1 MNRQSAR
8 LEGVP
13 GTEAVGSK
21 RGYYYQ
27 DVATALAWAQLRDG
41 ETLVVE
47 VAEDLAVDMGNEAV
61 IHQVKHLA
69 ASATLNSVLEFLDR
83 ALELRELNPGKRLA
97 FVYRTTGRIGTEKQV
112 AHRPAGEE
120 GLSYW
125 SAVQK
130 LDRAPLPLIAVLKTL
145 APAKSRLHVF
155 LAAKSTDE
163 IVAELIASISWAT
176 REPDTSRLLQNL
188 EERLSE
194 IAHREYRVRWGEG
207 RRLVPAVIDAVTR
220 VSQEAAVENRELS
233 YVRLL
238 TLLETET
245 RKSLPHRDY
254 QQLQDA
260 AALAENPPTEQ
271 VEADVERRLARLK
284 AVRFFPEAEPTD
296 LARRLASDVRDG
308 GACQL
313 GGKALRALALSW
325 CARILSEDDHD
336 LASALVGEAKVL
348 SPQSHV
354 TLVEAL
360 LLSKEDVAK
369 ARKLIV
375 DERDGLAQTIRYALA
390 RREGLGE
397 GLRWIETS
405 GLMPTHLD
413 ADGDCVVLGDMV
425 KQGQWDGVLG
435 WLDRVP
441 AEAFDAC
448 PALLWVGAN
457 VLVALSVAPQLRSN
471 ALQGPPVANELPLMD
486 RADALALR
494 RRAATLF
501 RRFHNAAQSLDV
513 PDTAASALEYCLWLQ
528 LQDRTTTAA
537 AATEVLQHWNAAGA
551 EEQARWVPLALVA
564 NLRID
569 RQELAQQIDQRAA
582 TYGALNLNDARAR
595 VALLLA
601 QRAADSI
608 DLWPAIREHLRPYF
622 DPGFLENWE
631 VQALALSGRQTDA
644 AAALANAT
652 HLPDVV
658 RQRLALELTGV
669 VDEAAVEALR
679 AAAAAEPS
687 PATLQTLVAALQKAK
702 QLPEA
707 INRAFELFEMTQDRE
722 HAEDV
727 LRLLAREERWDEVVV
742 FLDQHPVLVEQ
753 SRALAAMYFDAL
765 FRRGRWSDAQ
775 RHSEMSAE
783 LSGRRHEID
792 LQLSLYS
799 GKWEGL
805 GLFLETIQADP
816 DLSVEDRRRFARLAT
831 ALGRTAIAKRLAK
844 AAVEAAPDAPSVLL
858 DGYMLAVRG
867 RWDDDEEVASWL
879 HRAIALSDENGPV
892 HAKDLAELV
901 ELAPQWR
908 TRTEAL
914 SKGIA
919 SAEMYLGLVAQ
930 HLNRPLATFLLANAV
945 ANQNERDPR
954 RRTPI
959 SAFAAVRRVA
969 LLRPQVIALDQTA
982 LLTLGRLGLLPKLLQ
997 AFERIYVPHATGVW
1011 LFSEYAEVQFHQPGR
1026 IHDARRLL
1034 RAIAADE
1041 LRMAPV
1047 GGEHSR
1053 RLAAEVGVDL
1063 AQLLQ
1068 AVTLHRETLTD
1079 TFVVRP
1085 GPVHRAASLMREEAN
1100 LGETAPLFR
1109 SCLEIVRSLHF
1120 HGLLADDA
1128 HERALAYLT
1137 QNDKGFTHD
1146 STVPLAAALYLD
1158 DVTVSYFQHLNLWK
1172 PLADAGFKL
1181 FIHPD
1186 VKAEAAALEQLDA
1199 ATQKVIEVLDALRR
1213 FLVDG
1218 QNQDKVSFL
1227 RKPAREAGDSDENAP
1242 QFLLLQAIEHEPGVE
1257 AVIVD
1262 DRAANKFSE
1271 FTYPDGSV
1279 TALGTTLDVLEWLQ
1293 DTLAIDE
1300 KEWMNY
1306 RTELRRSGYLFIP
1319 VTARELGAA
1328 LRASQVHDGVL
1339 IESPALRALRE
1350 NHLQAQAA
1358 EMLRIPDELP
1368 WLVEIG
1374 AQIQQ
1379 AIVTLWSNGDD
1390 NVETA
1395 VRAGWLVEYGRWDG
1409 FLGQLP
1415 GPWEAARLLDI
1426 DAISVSRLLFNN
1438 AVLKRHRRAH
1448 SAWLDKEYLEP
1459 IRRSKPRLFDVVYQ
1473 RVAQQFNDLSGYL
1486 ATNERELPQEQLA
1499 AVAADVCKS
1508 FVSDLPQS
1516 LRDRIFE
1523 DRTLLKQLGLNR
1535 STRITVHTDGKPSFD
1550 TSAFYTAVEQ
1560 AYAGAAP
1567 TTINDEAGDTW
1578 ELHVAA
1584 TRAVVCRHPATGRE
1598 FRVPHAQL
1606 LDVDAGRREAY
1617 LTQWARDFGLTP
1629 DNIGAWL
1636 EEVRQAPL
1644 HPHRFDLLER
1654 DLEDSPAGELE
1665 RTKEA
1670 FLGPV
1675 VQSDLVPMSRRYY
1688 ERLVPAW
1695 QGQRTLPEFVD
1706 ALRLRVPASDPVA
1719 QVRHELL
1726 WSAHAHT
1733 APVAGIAM
1741 LEEAT
1746 LRALV
1751 SDLLPTIDLWSLTGL
1766 IEGML
1771 ARPDATQALRDL
1783 VVELITSF
1791 AAHIQDSGRV
1801 ELTSRLGGMADGLLN
1816 TSGLFTGAP
1825 VYWRRLAALAHA
1837 AVLERAVLE
1846 LGVPPSQLASWA
1858 HDSWSIFQTATLAD
1872 VSSEPRW
1879 NGFML
1884 APEQLK
1890 QELIGRVLGVLECH
1904 REGLAEP
1911 LAGLAFGAADGSL
1924 EAQRVVFFSGLP
1936 GPLEGGLAI
1945 AQTLPEFLVEQF
1957 NTTLG
1962 DTSQALE
1969 FRVLA
1974 SAHLAGLGT
1983 PRPEQWAKLTEIVKE
1998 LALSDSIDVEANH
2011 WAALLTRLSLA
2022 AASSRDRPLAD
2033 AVLRLIEEHSA
2044 APLSLRLYA
2053 GITTCG
2059 VEAQDG
2065 EWAAAVAS
2073 YVARCTAAE
2082 LSREDAEY
2090 VLALLRILCDAKPVL
2105 RPRIAPIIARL
2116 NGVSKRVG

>member
-8 LEGVP
+8 LKGVP

-27 DVATALAWAQLRDG
+27 DVATALAWVDLLDG

-47 VAEDLAVDMGNEAV
+47 VAEDLAVDMGDEAV
-61 IHQVKHLA
+61 VHQLKHLA
-69 ASATLNSVLEFLDR
+69 APATLNSVLEFLDR
-83 ALELRELNPGKRLA
+83 ALELRERNPGKRLA
-97 FVYRTTGRIGTEKQV
+97 FVYRTTARIGTEKQLV
-112 AHRPAGEE
+112 HRPAGEE

-130 LDRAPLPLIAVLKTL
+130 LGRDPSPLIAVLKKL
-145 APAKSRLHVF
+145 APATSRLHVF
-155 LAAKSTDE
+155 LAAKSPDE
-163 IVAELIASISWAT
+163 IAAELIASISWAT
-176 REPDTSRLLQNL
+176 REPDTSQLLQKL

-194 IAHREYRVRWGEG
+194 VAHREHRVPWGEG
-207 RRLVPAVIDAVTR
+207 RRLVPAVVDAVTR

-233 YVRLL
+233 YVRLQ

-245 RKSLPHRDY
+245 RKSLSRRDY
-254 QQLQDA
+254 EQLLAA

-271 VEADVERRLARLK
+271 VEADIERRLARLK
-284 AVRFFPEAEPTD
+284 AIRFFPEAEPAR
-296 LARRLASDVRDG
+296 LARLLASDVRDG

-313 GGKALRALALSW
+313 GGKALRALAMSW

-336 LASALVGEAKVL
+336 LAAVLLGEAKVL

-360 LLSKEDVAK
+360 FLSKENVAE
-369 ARKLIV
+369 ARQLLV
-375 DERDGLAQTIRYALA
+375 DERGGPAQTVRYALA

-397 GLRWIETS
+397 GLQWIETS
-405 GLMPTHLD
+405 GLKPTHVD
-413 ADGDCVVLGDMV
+413 ADGDCLVLADMV
-425 KQGQWDGVLG
+425 TQEQWDEALR

-441 AEAFDAC
+441 AEAFVAC

-457 VLVALSVAPQLRSN
+457 VLVAHSVAPQLRRN
-471 ALQGPPVANELPLMD
+471 ALQGPPVAGELPLMD

-501 RRFHNAAQSLDV
+501 RRFHTAAQSLDI
-513 PDTAASALEYCLWLQ
+513 PDTAALALEYCLWLQ

-537 AATEVLQHWNAAGA
+537 AAAEVLQYWNTARA
-551 EEQARWVPLALVA
+551 EEQARWVPLALMA
-564 NLRID
+564 NLGID

-601 QRAADSI
+601 ERAADSI
-608 DLWPAIREHLRPYF
+608 DQWPAIREHLRPYF

-631 VQALALSGRQTDA
+631 VQALALSGRQMDA
-644 AAALANAT
+644 TAALANAT
-652 HLPDVV
+652 HLSDVV
-658 RQRLALELTGV
+658 RQRLTLDLAGV
-669 VDEAAVEALR
+669 VDEAVVQALR

-707 INRAFELFEMTQDRE
+707 ISRAFELFEMTQDRE
-722 HAEDV
+722 HAEDG
-727 LRLLAREERWDEVVV
+727 LRLLAREDRWDEVVI

-753 SRALAAMYFDAL
+753 SHALAAMYFDAL

-783 LSGRRHEID
+783 LSDRRHEID

-805 GLFLETIQADP
+805 GLFLETIQADSN
-816 DLSVEDRRRFARLAT
+816 LSLEDRRRFARLAT

-858 DGYMLAVRG
+858 DGYLLAVRG
-867 RWDDDEEVASWL
+867 RWDDDDEVASWL

-892 HAKDLAELV
+892 QARDLAELV

-930 HLNRPLATFLLANAV
+930 HLNRPLATFLLANAIS
-945 ANQNERDPR
+945 NQNERDPR

-959 SAFAAVRRVA
+959 SAFAGGGRGT
-969 LLRPQVIALDQTA
+969 LPRPQVIALDQTA

-997 AFERIYVPHATGVW
+997 AFQRIYVPHATGAW
-1011 LFSEYAEVQFHQPGR
+1011 LFSEHAEVQFHQPGR
-1026 IHDARRLL
+1026 IHGARRLL
-1034 RAIAADE
+1034 HAIAADE

-1047 GGEHSR
+1047 GGGHSR
-1053 RLAAEVGVDL
+1053 QLAAEVGVDL

-1068 AVTLHRETLTD
+1068 EVTLHRETLPD

-1085 GPVHRAASLMREEAN
+1085 GPVYRAASLMREEAD
-1100 LGETAPLFR
+1100 LGEAAPLFR
-1109 SCLEIVRSLHF
+1109 SCLEIVRSLHI

-1137 QNDKGFTHD
+1137 QHDKGFTHD
-1146 STVPLAAALYLD
+1146 STVPLAATLYLD

-1181 FIHPD
+1181 FIHPN

-1199 ATQKVIEVLDALRR
+1199 ATQKVIEVLDALRG
-1213 FLVDG
+1213 FLIEG
-1218 QNQDKVSFL
+1218 QDQNKVHFL
-1227 RKPAREAGDSDENAP
+1227 RKPAPEAGDNDEDAP
-1242 QFLLLQAIEHEPGVE
+1242 QFLLPQATEREPGVA

-1262 DRAANKFSE
+1262 DRAANKFAE

-1279 TALGTTLDVLEWLQ
+1279 TALGTTLDVLDWLQ

-1300 KEWMNY
+1300 KEWLNY

-1319 VTARELGAA
+1319 VTATELGVA
-1328 LRASQVHDGVL
+1328 LRASQVRDGVL

-1350 NHLQAQAA
+1350 NHLLAQAA
-1358 EMLRIPDELP
+1358 EMLRVPDELP
-1368 WLVEIG
+1368 WLVDNG

-1379 AIVTLWSNGDD
+1379 AILTLWSNGNDD
-1390 NVETA
+1390 AQTA

-1409 FLGQLP
+1409 FLAQMP

-1426 DAISVSRLLFNN
+1426 DAMSVSRLLFNN
-1438 AVLKRHRRAH
+1438 ELLKRHRRTH
-1448 SAWLDKEYLEP
+1448 SAWLDEAYLEP
-1459 IRRSKPRLFDVVYQ
+1459 IRRSKPCLFDAIYQ
-1473 RVAQQFNDLSGYL
+1473 RVAKQLNDISGYL
-1486 ATNERELPQEQLA
+1486 AANQPELPQEQLT
-1499 AVAADVCKS
+1499 AVGADVCKS
-1508 FVSDLPQS
+1508 FVNDLPQS
-1516 LRDRIFE
+1516 LRDRIYE
-1523 DRTLLKQLGLNR
+1523 DRKLLEQLGLSR
-1535 STRITVHTDGKPSFD
+1535 STRITAHIDGEPSFD
-1550 TSAFYTAVEQ
+1550 TAAFYTAAEQ
-1560 AYAGAAP
+1560 AYTSPAQ
-1567 TTINDEAGDTW
+1567 TTINDEEGGTW

-1584 TRAVVCRHPATGRE
+1584 NFIVVCRHPATRRE
-1598 FRVPHAQL
+1598 FHLPHAQL
-1606 LDVDAGRREAY
+1606 LDVDPSRREAY
-1617 LTQWARDFGLTP
+1617 LIQWARDFGLMP
-1629 DNIGAWL
+1629 NHIPAWQ

-1644 HPHRFDLLER
+1644 DPHCFDLLER
-1654 DLEDSPAGELE
+1654 DLRDSPQGELK
-1665 RTKEA
+1665 RIRKA
-1670 FLGPV
+1670 FEGRV

-1688 ERLVPAW
+1688 ERLVLAW

-1706 ALRLRVPASDPVA
+1706 ALRLRAPASDSVA

-1733 APVAGIAM
+1733 APVVGIAM
-1741 LEEAT
+1741 LEVAT

-1766 IEGML
+1766 IEGVL

-1783 VVELITSF
+1783 AVELITSF
-1791 AAHIQDSGRV
+1791 VAHIQDSGRV
-1801 ELTSRLGGMADGLLN
+1801 ELTSSLGGMAYGLLN
-1816 TSGLFTGAP
+1816 TSGLFTGTP

-1846 LGVPPSQLASWA
+1846 LGVAPLQLASWA
-1858 HDSWSIFQTATLAD
+1858 QDSWFIFQTATLAD
-1872 VSSEPRW
+1872 VSAEPRW

-1890 QELIGRVLGVLECH
+1890 QELIGRVLGALEGH

-1911 LAGLAFGAADGSL
+1911 LAGLAFGAAAESL
-1924 EAQRVVFFSGLP
+1924 EAQHVVFFSGLP

-1945 AQTLPEFLVEQF
+1945 AQALPQFLVDQF
-1957 NTTLG
+1957 NTMLS

-1974 SAHLAGLGT
+1974 GAHLAGLGT
-1983 PRPEQWAKLTEIVKE
+1983 PRPEQWAKLSEIVKE
-1998 LALSDSIDVEANH
+1998 LSMSDSIDVEGDH
-2011 WAALLTRLSLA
+2011 WAVLLMRLSLA

-2033 AVLRLIEEHSA
+2033 AVLRLIEEHGA
-2044 APLSLRLYA
+2044 APLSLRLYT

-2059 VEAQDG
+2059 VEEQDG
-2065 EWAAAVAS
+2065 EWATAVAS
-2073 YVARCTAAE
+2073 HVARCTRAE

-2090 VLALLRILCDAKPVL
+2090 VLTLLRVLSDAKPVL

-2116 NGVSKRVG
+2116 KGVSKRVG

>member
-1 MNRQSAR
+1 MNGQSAR

-27 DVATALAWAQLRDG
+27 DVATALAWAHLRDG

-61 IHQVKHLA
+61 VHQVKHLA
-69 ASATLNSVLEFLDR
+69 ASATLNSVLDFLDR
-83 ALELRELNPGKRLA
+83 ALELRELNPDKRLA
-97 FVYRTTGRIGTEKQV
+97 FVYRTTGHIGTEKQI

-130 LDRAPLPLIAVLKTL
+130 LGRDPLPLIAVLKTL
-145 APAKSRLHVF
+145 APVKSRLHAF

-176 REPDTSRLLQNL
+176 REPDTNRLLQNL

-194 IAHREYRVRWGEG
+194 IAYREHRFPWSEG

-220 VSQEAAVENRELS
+220 VSQEAVVENRKLS
-233 YVRLL
+233 YVRLQA
-238 TLLETET
+238 LLAAET
-245 RKSLPHRDY
+245 RISLSHRDY
-254 QQLQDA
+254 QQLRAA
-260 AALAENPPTEQ
+260 AALTENPPTEQ
-271 VEADVERRLARLK
+271 VEADIERRLARLK
-284 AVRFFPEAEPTD
+284 AVRFFPEAEPAD

-325 CARILSEDDHD
+325 CARILSDSDHD
-336 LASALVGEAKVL
+336 LASALLADANVL

-360 LLSKEDVAK
+360 LVSKEDVAK

-375 DERDGLAQTIRYALA
+375 DERGGPAQTIRYALA
-390 RREGLGE
+390 RREELAE

-405 GLMPTHLD
+405 GLTPIHLD
-413 ADGDCVVLGDMV
+413 ADGDCLVLGDMV
-425 KQGQWDGVLG
+425 KQEQWDGVLG

-457 VLVALSVAPQLRSN
+457 VLVAHSVAPQLRGS
-471 ALQGPPVANELPLMD
+471 ALQGPPVADELPLMD

-501 RRFHNAAQSLDV
+501 RRFHNAAQSLDI
-513 PDTAASALEYCLWLQ
+513 PDTAALALEYCLWLQ

-537 AATEVLQHWNAAGA
+537 AAAEVLQYWNAAGA
-551 EEQARWVPLALVA
+551 EEQARWVPLALMA
-564 NLRID
+564 NLGID

-608 DLWPAIREHLRPYF
+608 DKWPAIREHIRPYF
-622 DPGFLENWE
+622 HPGFLENWE

-644 AAALANAT
+644 AAVLANAT

-658 RQRLALELTGV
+658 RQRLALDLTGV
-669 VDEAAVEALR
+669 VDEAAVQALR

-687 PATLQTLVAALQKAK
+687 PGTLQTLVAALKKAK

-753 SRALAAMYFDAL
+753 SRALAVMYFDAL

-783 LSGRRHEID
+783 LSDRRHEID

-805 GLFLETIQADP
+805 GLLLETIQADP
-816 DLSVEDRRRFARLAT
+816 DLSVEDRRRFAHLAT

-901 ELAPQWR
+901 ELAPQWH

-919 SAEMYLGLVAQ
+919 SAEVYLSLVAQ

-945 ANQNERDPR
+945 ANQNERNPR

-969 LLRPQVIALDQTA
+969 LPRPQMITLDQTA

-997 AFERIYVPHATGVW
+997 AFERIYVPHATGAW

-1034 RAIAADE
+1034 HAIAADE
-1041 LRMAPV
+1041 LRIAPV

-1085 GPVHRAASLMREEAN
+1085 GPVHRAASLMREEAD
-1100 LGETAPLFR
+1100 LGEAAPLFR
-1109 SCLEIVRSLHF
+1109 SCLEIVRSLNV

-1137 QNDKGFTHD
+1137 QHDKGFTHD

-1172 PLADAGFKL
+1172 PLADAGFQL

-1186 VKAEAAALEQLDA
+1186 VKTEAAALEQLDT
-1199 ATQKVIEVLDALRR
+1199 ATQKVIEVLESLCR

-1218 QNQDKVSFL
+1218 QNQDKVRFL
-1227 RKPAREAGDSDENAP
+1227 RKPAREAGNSDEDAP
-1242 QFLLLQAIEHEPGVE
+1242 QFLLLQAIEREPGVE

-1262 DRAANKFSE
+1262 DRAANKFAE

-1279 TALGTTLDVLEWLQ
+1279 TVLGTTLDVLEWLQ

-1300 KEWMNY
+1300 KEWMSY

-1319 VTARELGAA
+1319 VTAGELGAA
-1328 LRASQVHDGVL
+1328 LHASQVRDGVL

-1374 AQIQQ
+1374 SQIQQ

-1390 NVETA
+1390 DVETA
-1395 VRAGWLVEYGRWDG
+1395 VRAGWLVEYARWDG

-1426 DAISVSRLLFNN
+1426 DAMSVTRLLFNN
-1438 AVLKRHRRAH
+1438 AVLKRHRRAY
-1448 SAWLDKEYLEP
+1448 SAWLDKAYLES
-1459 IRRSKPRLFDVVYQ
+1459 IRRSKPRLFDAIYQ
-1473 RVAQQFNDLSGYL
+1473 RVAQQFNDISGYL

-1508 FVSDLPQS
+1508 LVNDLPQS

-1523 DRTLLKQLGLNR
+1523 DRTLLKQLGLSR
-1535 STRITVHTDGKPSFD
+1535 STSITVHIDGKPSFD
-1550 TSAFYTAVEQ
+1550 TAAFYTEVEQ
-1560 AYAGAAP
+1560 AYTGAA
-1567 TTINDEAGDTW
+1567 TTTTNDEAGDTW

-1584 TRAVVCRHPATGRE
+1584 SRAVVCRHPATGRE
-1598 FRVPHAQL
+1598 
-1606 LDVDAGRREAY
+1606 
-1617 LTQWARDFGLTP
+1617 
-1629 DNIGAWL
+1629 L
-1636 EEVRQAPL
+1636 ESTHSHQE
-1644 HPHRFDLLER
+1644 
-1654 DLEDSPAGELE
+1654 
-1665 RTKEA
+1665 
-1670 FLGPV
+1670 PV
-1675 VQSDLVPMSRRYY
+1675 
-1688 ERLVPAW
+1688 
-1695 QGQRTLPEFVD
+1695 
-1706 ALRLRVPASDPVA
+1706 
-1719 QVRHELL
+1719 
-1726 WSAHAHT
+1726 
-1733 APVAGIAM
+1733 
-1741 LEEAT
+1741 
-1746 LRALV
+1746 
-1751 SDLLPTIDLWSLTGL
+1751 
-1766 IEGML
+1766 
-1771 ARPDATQALRDL
+1771 
-1783 VVELITSF
+1783 
-1791 AAHIQDSGRV
+1791 
-1801 ELTSRLGGMADGLLN
+1801 
-1816 TSGLFTGAP
+1816 
-1825 VYWRRLAALAHA
+1825 
-1837 AVLERAVLE
+1837 
-1846 LGVPPSQLASWA
+1846 
-1858 HDSWSIFQTATLAD
+1858 
-1872 VSSEPRW
+1872 
-1879 NGFML
+1879 
-1884 APEQLK
+1884 
-1890 QELIGRVLGVLECH
+1890 
-1904 REGLAEP
+1904 
-1911 LAGLAFGAADGSL
+1911 
-1924 EAQRVVFFSGLP
+1924 
-1936 GPLEGGLAI
+1936 
-1945 AQTLPEFLVEQF
+1945 
-1957 NTTLG
+1957 
-1962 DTSQALE
+1962 
-1969 FRVLA
+1969 
-1974 SAHLAGLGT
+1974 
-1983 PRPEQWAKLTEIVKE
+1983 
-1998 LALSDSIDVEANH
+1998 
-2011 WAALLTRLSLA
+2011 
-2022 AASSRDRPLAD
+2022 
-2033 AVLRLIEEHSA
+2033 
-2044 APLSLRLYA
+2044 
-2053 GITTCG
+2053 
-2059 VEAQDG
+2059 
-2065 EWAAAVAS
+2065 
-2073 YVARCTAAE
+2073 
-2082 LSREDAEY
+2082 
-2090 VLALLRILCDAKPVL
+2090 
-2105 RPRIAPIIARL
+2105 
-2116 NGVSKRVG
+2116 